1 MYDNSDKIM
10 NIEKVKIIFHVITI
24 LTPLMEDNSIFFP
37 SAQAEKLLVH
47 SSDKV

>member
-24 LTPLMEDNSIFFP
+24 LTPLMEDNSIF
-37 SAQAEKLLVH
+37 SLAHKLRNC
-47 SSDKV
+47 